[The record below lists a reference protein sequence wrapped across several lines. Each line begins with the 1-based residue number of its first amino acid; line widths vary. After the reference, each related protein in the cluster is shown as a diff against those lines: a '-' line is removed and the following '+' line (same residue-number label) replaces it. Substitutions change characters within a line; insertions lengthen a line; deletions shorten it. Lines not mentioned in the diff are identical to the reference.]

1 MEKEHTKVII
11 GRRESVDF
19 AELGI
24 FGITAKIDTGAYTSV
39 LHCHDIKEE
48 NGKLYFKLLDPSHP
62 EYNEQLHEFENYFK
76 KDFKNSFGE
85 METRYVIKTIIKLGH
100 KRVKAS
106 ISLTDRGTMR
116 YPVLLGRKILKNKF
130 IVDVSLINH
139 LTEI

>member
-1 MEKEHTKVII
+1 MEKEYIKVII
-11 GRRESVDF
+11 GRREKVDF

-39 LHCHDIKEE
+39 LHCSDIKEE
-48 NGKLYFKLLDPSHP
+48 NSKLYFKLLDSTHP
-62 EYNEQLHEFENYFK
+62 EYNEQVHEFEAYFK

-85 METRYVIKTIIKLGH
+85 SETRYVIKTIVKIGH
-100 KRVKAS
+100 KRIKAL

-116 YPVLLGRKILKNKF
+116 YPVLLGRRFLKNKF

-139 LTEI
+139 LSEH